1 MEGLLTMSQK
11 ESDRLSLIKQL
22 IDKKISARESSEIL
36 HLSERQIFRLL
47 SRVRSEGSKGI
58 ISAVGKLTKRAHFQF
73 ELVRINFVVI
83 RFFVEK

>member
-58 ISAVGKLTKRAHFQF
+58 ISAVVGVPKSLYTDHEYTMKLD
-73 ELVRINFVVI
+73 
-83 RFFVEK
+83 

>member
-58 ISAVGKLTKRAHFQF
+58 ISAVVGVPKSL
-73 ELVRINFVVI
+73 LINI
-83 RFFVEK
+83 